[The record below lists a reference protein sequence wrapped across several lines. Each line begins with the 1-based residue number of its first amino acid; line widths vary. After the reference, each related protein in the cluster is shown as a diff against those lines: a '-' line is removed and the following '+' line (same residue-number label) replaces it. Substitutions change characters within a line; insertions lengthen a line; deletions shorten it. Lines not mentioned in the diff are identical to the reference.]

1 MLHCLFIL
9 VCVPSLTQKE
19 VLLRYIQNLEERQK
33 ILLACHIDPT
43 SGHMGKTRTLY
54 RIKERFMWHGM
65 VKDVVNL
72 VCSLFHWCMLIIY
85 IKSAF
90 CHVLLQLSKCDVCQ
104 RMNRKLNIGV
114 PELHPIPVKAPWC
127 IDFVGPLS
135 PIAKDGS
142 RYILTISDYFTKWA
156 EAIPTVDKRASTVAS
171 SLFKVSKCTCRI
183 IYSFNRV

>member
-1 MLHCLFIL
+1 MCSIFD
-9 VCVPSLTQKE
+9 
-19 VLLRYIQNLEERQK
+19 VLLRYILSLEKRQK

-72 VCSLFHWCMLIIY
+72 VSSIFHWCMLIIY
-85 IKSAF
+85 IQSTF
-90 CHVLLQLSKCDVCQ
+90 CHILLQLSKCGVCQ
-104 RMNRKLNIGV
+104 HMNRKLNTGV

-127 IDFVGPLS
+127 MVGIDFVGPLS

-142 RYILTISDYFTKWA
+142 RYILTISDYFTKWV

-171 SLFKVSKCTCRI
+171 SLFKVSKCKCRI
-183 IYSFNRV
+183 LYSFNRV